1 MRLALLTNQIPPYR
15 VATFVALRRKVEQLT
30 VILSENRIASGLENA
45 DIPVHVAPSLRIPS
59 VRRHDNGYFERYEIH
74 VPVGIVGALRRARP
88 DCVFAAELG
97 LRTVGAVVYRL
108 VSGTPLVVHADLSEH
123 TERGRGR
130 LRPLLRRLLLSQVD
144 GVMVNGRSGADYIRS
159 LGVPDR
165 LISMLPYATDVE
177 RFGPVQRLSATDN
190 TLRLLYVGRL
200 IELKGLEPWIEA
212 LGRALA
218 NYPDRR
224 VRLTLV
230 GDGDRR
236 AAIEALGRPRNLELV
251 LTGGIPYAELPRA
264 YADADVLVMPSLG
277 DTWGLVVNEGMA
289 AGLPV
294 IASVQT
300 QGAVEMVRDGVEGWL
315 FSVEDKAG
323 IDAAINRLLGATTR
337 ELATMSEAARRAAL
351 ALSPSAVADSLLAA
365 CRKALAERGK
375 SLGASRSD

>member
-15 VATFVALRRKVEQLT
+15 IATFAALRRKVEQLT
-30 VILSENRIASGLENA
+30 VILSENRIAPGLENA
-45 DIPVHVAPSLRIPS
+45 DIPIHVAPSLRIPS
-59 VRRHDNGYFERYEIH
+59 VRRHDNGYFERYETH
-74 VPVGIVGALRRARP
+74 VPIGIVAALRRVRP

-97 LRTVGAVVYRL
+97 LRTLGAVLYRL
-108 VSGTPLVVHADLSEH
+108 IAGTPLVVHADLSEH

-130 LRPLLRRLLLSQVD
+130 LRPLLRRLLLSHVD

-159 LGVPDR
+159 LGVPER
-165 LISMLPYATDVE
+165 LISMLPYASDVE
-177 RFGPVQRLSATDN
+177 RFGPVQRLPATDG

-218 NYPDRR
+218 NRPDRR

-236 AAIEALGRPRNLELV
+236 AAIEALGRPPNLELRV
-251 LTGGIPYAELPRA
+251 PGGVPYAELPRI

-289 AGLPV
+289 TGLPV
-294 IASVQT
+294 IGSLQT
-300 QGAVEMVRDGVEGWL
+300 QAVVELVRDGTEGWV
-315 FSVEDKAG
+315 FSVEDRAS
-323 IDAAINRLLGATTR
+323 IDAAIGRMLGATAKDLVR
-337 ELATMSEAARRAAL
+337 MGEAARQAAL
-351 ALSPSAVADSLLAA
+351 AVSPDAVADDLLAA
-365 CRKALAERGK
+365 CVRACGSRQRG
-375 SLGASRSD
+375 